1 MLLSTF
7 ECHRGLVDWIKM
19 VTKIYVDI
27 KNKDVDGDAI
37 NQWDPAFIGYDPAD
51 HNRSGLLD
59 LAREDD
65 TQPMSNSSVSDAIRM
80 GRCTVYTTQKR

>member
-37 NQWDPAFIGYDPAD
+37 NQWDPAFIGYDPAEQ
-51 HNRSGLLD
+51 NRSGLLE
-59 LAREDD
+59 LAQEDD
-65 TQPMSNSSVSDAIRM
+65 TQPMSNSSVSDAIRI